1 MHDEFLRLVA
11 RAYVKNEAEIE
22 NHGMPFGKTLFVF
35 PNRRSMKFF
44 QKYLGEEFG
53 KIYSMP
59 LFTPDMLTISEL
71 FNEISRLDTVDP
83 IEAQYILYRN
93 YISLKYPDIEQR
105 LLLLIQSLSSNLNS
119 TMVVH
124 MGQCLQCDLLLDV
137 LRFVSFQCARGTFRQ
152 EP

>member
-53 KIYSMP
+53 KIYGKP
-59 LFTPDMLTISEL
+59 LFSPQMLTISEL
-71 FNEISRLDTVDP
+71 FSEISGLAPVDP
-83 IEAQYILYRN
+83 IEAKCILYRK
-93 YISLKYPDIEQR
+93 YICLKYPSEPFENAAER
-105 LLLLIQSLSSNLNS
+105 E
-119 TMVVH
+119 
-124 MGQCLQCDLLLDV
+124 
-137 LRFVSFQCARGTFRQ
+137 TFD
-152 EP
+152 